1 MSGNAKDF
9 VVNILG
15 DSAGADKVFDAFAGN
30 AGKAA
35 AAAAAAFA
43 GQQIG
48 DALAANVDADRVNR
62 ELNASL
68 GATPAQA
75 ESWGAAAGAL
85 YRDAYGENLE
95 QVSGAVESV
104 VSSIGGMRDASQADL
119 EEVTAAAMNVAQAF
133 DMDVSEAANTAGQ
146 MVQSGLADTAME
158 AFDLMTAS
166 LQQVPEALR
175 GEVMDATTEYST
187 YFAQLGLDGQQ
198 SMGMLV
204 AASSNGQYAIDK
216 TGDALKELTI
226 RGTDMSASSVAA
238 YEAAGLS
245 AQDMSAKFLAGGEQG
260 AQGLGQLVDGLLS
273 MQDPTAQ
280 ANAAIALFGTPLE
293 DIGTDKIPAFL
304 ESLQA
309 AQTGLGDTAG
319 AAQAMGDTLNGSPAQ
334 TAEEWR
340 RRMQGWAQDL
350 VSLPGPL
357 GDVAL
362 GVQAF
367 GGDALT
373 MAGSIGMAITAFQGM
388 NTETIK
394 NTATTIANTA
404 ANIGSKVATVAG
416 TVATGAA
423 TAAQWAWNAAVS
435 ANPIGLIILAI
446 AALIAGIV
454 LLVKNWDTV
463 KRVGSAAW
471 DGIKSAWNAAGDFF
485 SGLGDRISG
494 VFRGAFNFVAAGW
507 NNTVG
512 KLSWTVPDWIP
523 GIGGNTL
530 SVPKIPMLAE
540 GGTVNTAGLAWV
552 GEAGPEL
559 LRLPVGASVTP
570 LNGRATAG
578 AGNGALAA
586 GGGRT
591 RRRGVGDVTV
601 NMNGS
606 VSPAALA
613 EELDWMGRR

>member
-1 MSGNAKDF
+1 MANAKDF

-15 DSAGADKVFDAFAGN
+15 DSSGVDKVFSAFKDN

-48 DALAANVDADRVNR
+48 NALAANVDADRVNR

-85 YRDAYGENLE
+85 YRDAYGESLE
-95 QVSGAVESV
+95 EVSGAVESV
-104 VSSIGGMRDASQADL
+104 VSSIGGMREASQADL

-133 DMDVSEAANTAGQ
+133 ELDVGEAATTAGL
-146 MVQSGLADTAME
+146 MVQNGLADNAMQ

-175 GEVMDATTEYST
+175 GDVMDATNEYAQ
-187 YFAQLGLDGQQ
+187 YFSQLGLDGEQ
-198 SMGMLV
+198 SMGLLV
-204 AASSNGQYAIDK
+204 AASANGQYAIDK

-226 RGTDMSASSVAA
+226 RGTDMSTASVAA
-238 YEAAGLS
+238 YGAAGLS
-245 AQDMSAKFLAGGEQG
+245 ASDMATKLQAGGDQG
-260 AQGLGQLVDGLLS
+260 AEALGQIATGLLGIT
-273 MQDPTAQ
+273 DPQAQ

-304 ESLQA
+304 ESLGA

-319 AAQAMGDTLNGSPAQ
+319 AAQAMGDTLNGSPAAS
-334 TAEEWR
+334 AESWR
-340 RRMQGWAQDL
+340 RNMQGWVQDL
-350 VSLPGPL
+350 TNLPGPL

-367 GGDALT
+367 GGDALNV
-373 MAGSIGMAITAFQGM
+373 AGSVGMAVTAFRGM
-388 NTETIK
+388 NGETIK
-394 NTATTIANTA
+394 NTVSTIANTA
-404 ANIGSKVATVAG
+404 AAVGSKVALVAG
-416 TVATGAA
+416 TVATGVA
-423 TAAQWAWNAAVS
+423 TAAQWAWNAAMS
-435 ANPIGLIILAI
+435 ANPIGLVVLAI
-446 AALIAGIV
+446 AALIAGII
-454 LLVKNWDTV
+454 LLVKNWDSV
-463 KRVGSAAW
+463 KAAGAAAW
-471 DGIKSAWNAAGDFF
+471 DWIKGAWSGAGDFF
-485 SGLGDRISG
+485 SGLGDKIKG
-494 VFRGAFNFVAAGW
+494 AFKGAFNSVAGW
-507 NNTVG
+507 WNNSVG
-512 KLSWTVPDWIP
+512 KLSWTTPSWIP
-523 GIGGNTL
+523 GIGGKTL

-540 GGTVNTAGLAWV
+540 GGTVDTAGMAWV

-578 AGNGALAA
+578 AGNPSAS
-586 GGGRT
+586 GGGRGA
-591 RRRGVGDVTV
+591 RDRGVRDVTV
-601 NMNGS
+601 NMSGS
-606 VSPAALA
+606 ASPRQIA
-613 EELDWMGRR
+613 EELDWLGRR

>member
-1 MSGNAKDF
+1 MANAKDF

-15 DSAGADKVFDAFAGN
+15 DSSGVDRVFSAFKDN

-48 DALAANVDADRVNR
+48 DALAANVNADRVNR
-62 ELNASL
+62 ELNAAL

-75 ESWGAAAGAL
+75 ETWGAAAGAL

-104 VSSIGGMRDASQADL
+104 VSSIGGMREASQADL

-133 DMDVSEAANTAGQ
+133 ELDVGEAATTAGL
-146 MVQSGLADTAME
+146 MVQNGLADNAMQ

-175 GEVMDATTEYST
+175 GEVMDATNEYAQ
-187 YFAQLGLDGQQ
+187 YFSQLGLDGEQ
-198 SMGMLV
+198 SMGLLV
-204 AASSNGQYAIDK
+204 AASANGQYAIDK

-226 RGTDMSASSVAA
+226 RGTDMSTASQAA
-238 YEAAGLS
+238 YGAAGLS
-245 AQDMSAKFLAGGEQG
+245 ATDMAAKLTAGGEQG
-260 AQGLGQLVDGLLS
+260 AEALGQIASGLLGIN
-273 MQDPTAQ
+273 DPTEQ

-304 ESLQA
+304 ESLGA

-334 TAEEWR
+334 AAESWR
-340 RRMQGWAQDL
+340 RNMQGWVQDL
-350 VSLPGPL
+350 TNLPGPL

-367 GGDALT
+367 GGDALN
-373 MAGSIGMAITAFQGM
+373 MAGSVGMAITAFRGM
-388 NTETIK
+388 NAETIK
-394 NTATTIANTA
+394 NTASTVANTA
-404 ANIGSKVATVAG
+404 AAVGSKVALVAG
-416 TVATGAA
+416 TAATGIA
-423 TAAQWAWNAAVS
+423 TAAQWAWNAAMT
-435 ANPIGLIILAI
+435 ANPIGLVVLAI

-454 LLVKNWDTV
+454 LLVKNWDSV
-463 KRVGSAAW
+463 KAAGAAAW
-471 DGIKSAWNAAGDFF
+471 NWIKGAWSGAGDFF
-485 SGLGDRISG
+485 SGLGDKIKNA
-494 VFRGAFNFVAAGW
+494 FKGAFNSVAGW
-507 NNTVG
+507 WNNSVG
-512 KLSWTVPDWIP
+512 KLSWTTPSWIP
-523 GIGGNTL
+523 GIGGKTL

-540 GGTVNTAGLAWV
+540 GGTVDTAGAVWV

-578 AGNGALAA
+578 AGNGAAT
-586 GGGRT
+586 GGTGRG
-591 RRRGVGDVTV
+591 RGGVRDVTV
-601 NMNGS
+601 NMAGS
-606 VSPAALA
+606 ASPRQIA

>member
-1 MSGNAKDF
+1 MANAKDF

-15 DSAGADKVFDAFAGN
+15 DSSGVDRVFSAFKDN

-62 ELNASL
+62 ELDASL

-119 EEVTAAAMNVAQAF
+119 EEVTGAAMNVARAF
-133 DMDVSEAANTAGQ
+133 DLDVSEAASNAGI
-146 MVQSGLADTAME
+146 MVQTGLADNAMQ

-175 GEVMDATTEYST
+175 GEVMDATQEYSQ
-187 YFAQLGLDGQQ
+187 YFAQLGLDGEQ
-198 SMGMLV
+198 SMGLLA
-204 AASSNGQYAIDK
+204 AASANGQYAIDK

-226 RGTDMSASSVAA
+226 RGTDMSAASVEA
-238 YEAAGLS
+238 YGAAGLS
-245 AQDMSAKFLAGGEQG
+245 ASDMAAKLTAGGDQG
-260 AQGLGQLVDGLLS
+260 AAALGQIASGLLG
-273 MQDPTAQ
+273 MTDPTAQ

-304 ESLQA
+304 ESLQS

-319 AAQAMGDTLNGSPAQ
+319 AAQAMGDTLNGSPAAA
-334 TAEEWR
+334 AESWR
-340 RRMQGWAQDL
+340 RTMQGWVQDL
-350 VSLPGPL
+350 ANLPGPL
-357 GDVAL
+357 GGVAL

-367 GGDALT
+367 GGDALN
-373 MAGSIGMAITAFQGM
+373 MAGSLGMAITAFQGM
-388 NTETIK
+388 NLETIK
-394 NTATTIANTA
+394 NTTSTVANTA
-404 ANIGSKVATVAG
+404 AAVGSKVALVAG
-416 TVATGAA
+416 TAATGIA
-423 TAAQWAWNAAVS
+423 TAAQWAWNAAMT
-435 ANPIGLIILAI
+435 ANPIGLVVLAI
-446 AALIAGIV
+446 GALIAGIV

-463 KRVGSAAW
+463 KAAGAAAW
-471 DGIKSAWNAAGDFF
+471 DWIKGAWSGAGAFF
-485 SGLGDRISG
+485 SGIGDNIKNG
-494 VFRGAFNFVAAGW
+494 FKGAFNAVGGWW
-507 NNTVG
+507 NNSVG
-512 KLSWTVPDWIP
+512 KLSWTVPNWVP
-523 GIGGNTL
+523 GLGGKKL
-530 SVPKIPMLAE
+530 SVPKIPALAE
-540 GGTVNTAGLAWV
+540 GGTVDTAGLAWV

-570 LNGRATAG
+570 LNGRASAG
-578 AGNGALAA
+578 AGNLAA
-586 GGGRT
+586 ASAARRGRRGGGVR
-591 RRRGVGDVTV
+591 DVTV
-601 NMNGS
+601 NMAGS
-606 VSPAALA
+606 ASPRQIA